1 MKLKLSKLI
10 YILALI
16 SIIFTG
22 IAYTQENKCDDAHQY
37 DGVRQYRQNP
47 EALNDYDL
55 YSFKLMLNEGMITE
69 AEVFDMI
76 ANYNYLTNQGVI
88 DLVNDGYLHSYIDDL
103 IAVGRLPQGFVPTP
117 VTATSETPA
126 TPQEQQPVSNT
137 QPTCDES
144 VTGCYIVIKEETSG
158 YSDYNASSVKKTW
171 IKGEETEVTGLMS
184 NGYYRVVFD
193 GKEQYIKTKNLV
205 KKEDYEAAWEET
217 NRIESTCQE
226 EGNVTYTNSYTDET
240 QTVVLEKLE
249 HKFETIEKEA
259 QTCTEDGYEK
269 NVCSMCQTEVE
280 ETLTKLGHSE
290 GEFETIRKAS
300 LFIDGKMESR
310 CLTCD
315 EIIATKNIPAKVP
328 IVAVVVI
335 LLLTS
340 GIGVG
345 VYLYKRKEV

>member
-1 MKLKLSKLI
+1 MKKKLLQALI
-10 YILALI
+10 YFALTI
-16 SIIFTG
+16 VTFSGVT
-22 IAYTQENKCDDAHQY
+22 AVNDVKCWTQYNK
-37 DGVRQYRQNP
+37 NP
-47 EALNDYDL
+47 EGTNDYDL
-55 YSFKLMLNEGMITE
+55 YSYKLFLDNGMMTE
-69 AEVFDMI
+69 EEVFNEI
-76 ANYNYLTNQGVI
+76 AYYNYLTAQGVQ
-88 DLVNDGYLHSYIDDL
+88 DLINAGYLHSYIDDL
-103 IAVGRLPQGFVPTP
+103 IAVGRLPQGFTPTP
-117 VTATSETPA
+117 TTTETESSTISNNTEIATSNQKEETK
-126 TPQEQQPVSNT
+126 
-137 QPTCDES
+137 PTCDDT
-144 VTGCYIVIKEETSG
+144 VNGTYVVIKAETIG
-158 YSDYNASSVKKTW
+158 YSEANVNSSKSNTFLLKDEVDVK
-171 IKGEETEVTGLMS
+171 GLMS
-184 NGYYRVVFD
+184 NGYYKVLYN
-193 GKEQYIKTKNLV
+193 ETTLYIKENNLV
-205 KKEDYEAAWEET
+205 RKDLYDAAWEET

-269 NVCSMCQTEVE
+269 KVCSMCQTEVE

-328 IVAVVVI
+328 IVAVVVV
-335 LLLTS
+335 LLFAS